1 MHNPMTWRTRP
12 WTHQQQPKTA
22 SELVADIANVLRR
35 QSEDGNITNYQ
46 LTQIVEL
53 ATNTE
58 RLKSVLTWLA

>member
-1 MHNPMTWRTRP
+1 MHKTMTWRTR
-12 WTHQQQPKTA
+12 TQTHHQQLKTA
-22 SELVADIANVLRR
+22 SELIADIANALRR